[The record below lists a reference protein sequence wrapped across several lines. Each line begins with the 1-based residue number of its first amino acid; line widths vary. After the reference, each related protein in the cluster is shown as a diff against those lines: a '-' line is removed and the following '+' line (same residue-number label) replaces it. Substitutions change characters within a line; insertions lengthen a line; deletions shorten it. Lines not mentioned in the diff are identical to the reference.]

1 MVTHTNCL
9 RNDRLQV
16 PKQIFPVVNV
26 WHALPNDVDFTSLT
40 RFYNLILKVD
50 FLILSNGFSSHIF
63 CSCTSSTSYYVHSP
77 MFLCVL
83 CILCVLSPIVIWT
96 AVTLEAAVRAPLKP
110 RLCGYVLCMLLSKLN
125 DDDDDFYSDSYKA
138 WTEAIDVKNSQRKE

>member
-77 MFLCVL
+77 MFLCVSAF
-83 CILCVLSPIVIWT
+83 CVFCRQL
-96 AVTLEAAVRAPLKP
+96 LYELQLHLKQ
-110 RLCGYVLCMLLSKLN
+110 LYVLRWSLVYAVMYYVCYWAN
-125 DDDDDFYSDSYKA
+125 
-138 WTEAIDVKNSQRKE
+138 